1 MERSKNSPDERHIWT
16 ALKAHSPPPILGG
29 LTKSKLSG
37 PELFQLKNR
46 SLPAQLLGSPDPSFL
61 ITPRSSHCHVAA
73 QTLSPRPVS
82 IGSLMEGVS
91 LSSGTWLRILD
102 LPHAAGIWEFR
113 GLPALYFSA
122 YDFPPINS
130 ILFLPLV
137 VLQVC
142 DYAPFT
148 WYFPGFQD

>member
-16 ALKAHSPPPILGG
+16 ALKAHFPPHPILGG

-37 PELFQLKNR
+37 LELFQLKNR

-91 LSSGTWLRILD
+91 LSSGTWLWAAYPRPA
-102 LPHAAGIWEFR
+102 PHCRNMGIQGITCTLLLCLRFS
-113 GLPALYFSA
+113 PNKLYFISA
-122 YDFPPINS
+122 PCGATG
-130 ILFLPLV
+130 V
-137 VLQVC
+137 
-142 DYAPFT
+142 
-148 WYFPGFQD
+148 